1 MKSIFNNVSIGN
13 YTIEEHWRKGFGV
26 FFLCNA
32 KTNEFELT
40 TVRVDFYLW
49 KWVMFFCHKIDYKEK

>member
-13 YTIEEHWRKGFGV
+13 YTIEEHTGEKVLVF

-40 TVRVDFYLW
+40 TVRVDFIYGNG
-49 KWVMFFCHKIDYKEK
+49 